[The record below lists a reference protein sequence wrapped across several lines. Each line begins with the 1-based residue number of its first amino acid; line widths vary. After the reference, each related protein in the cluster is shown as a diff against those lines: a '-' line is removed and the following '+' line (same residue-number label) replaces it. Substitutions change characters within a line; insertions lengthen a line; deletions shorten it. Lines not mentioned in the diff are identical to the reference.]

1 MPIDEGLLQ
10 PCPLIPLIPVAE
22 DGAAPLGTLLV
33 EDVDL
38 AGLYA
43 ECATGKDG
51 LIEAIRSRQ

>member
-10 PCPLIPLIPVAE
+10 PCPLIPLIPAAE
-22 DGAAPLGTLLV
+22 DGTAPLGALLV

-43 ECATGKDG
+43 ECATSKDG
-51 LIEAIRSRQ
+51 LIEAVRLRQ